1 MLRTALLTGMV
12 VAVACGAA
20 LADECQVGNLGYNS
34 YEGALSKG
42 EGLDKSFGPGV
53 GYQSDNGDQFRRY
66 IPADEWGRFGYGTG
80 HLGEGYGPY
89 IYGRRKGPS
98 PPGLFDPLE
107 PAYKEAPPPRIKVSN
122 GRIRVAMRNDL
133 PGVTCVTVTLVAFN
147 NAELACQSLKCP
159 PFNFD
164 FPVMDGCKSLR
175 VRIDYNNDGLSATS
189 YPL

>member
-1 MLRTALLTGMV
+1 MLRMALLTVMTAAV
-12 VAVACGAA
+12 VCGAVFA
-20 LADECQVGNLGYNS
+20 EDQKVGNLGYNS

-42 EGLDKSFGPGV
+42 KGLDKTFGPGV
-53 GYQSDNGDQFRRY
+53 GYPSESGDQFRRY
-66 IPADEWGRFGYGTG
+66 IPQNEWGRYGYGTG

-107 PAYKEAPPPRIKVSN
+107 PAYKEAPPPTIKVSN
-122 GRIRVAMRNDL
+122 GRIRVGMRNDL
-133 PGVTCVTVTLVAFN
+133 PGVTCVTVTIVAFN
-147 NAELACQSLKCP
+147 NAELVTQSLQCP

-164 FPVMDGCKSLR
+164 LPVMDGVKSVR
-175 VRIDYNNDGLSATS
+175 VRIDYNNAGLSATS